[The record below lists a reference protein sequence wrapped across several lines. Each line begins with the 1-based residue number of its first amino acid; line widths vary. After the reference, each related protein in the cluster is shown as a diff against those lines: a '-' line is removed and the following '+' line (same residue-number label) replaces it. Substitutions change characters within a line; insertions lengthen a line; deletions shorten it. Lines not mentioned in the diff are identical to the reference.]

1 MAGEYLKRP
10 RQADEDNE
18 TTMQIQGHVPRQG
31 YTPSRAIW
39 KYNLDLENFDATEN
53 GRCREAGADDI
64 ESEELYITEEFG
76 VKRLRLDDLDSDIAD
91 ESPSTDSTG
100 GGDIGD
106 LYDSGIDEGISYA
119 PGVQH
124 APAQSP
130 EAIEIDRGSN
140 QDWQDS
146 IFSNDTEYSEAT
158 QMLDAIAPFL
168 QRMQDDM
175 STNTLMLMEDF
186 RRIGISSTAAH
197 RGESTDIWSLWQ
209 AGDNVMQRLEAV
221 ADDYVAFVDC
231 FVKREMRE
239 YAELIKCYL
248 GKYRQHSAV

>member
-10 RQADEDNE
+10 RQADEDE
-18 TTMQIQGHVPRQG
+18 TTMQIQGHVPPQG
-31 YTPSRAIW
+31 YTPSRLPW
-39 KYNLDLENFDATEN
+39 KYNLGLENFDATEN
-53 GRCREAGADDI
+53 GRYGDVGADDI
-64 ESEELYITEEFG
+64 KSEELYSTEEFG
-76 VKRLRLDDLDSDIAD
+76 VKRLRLDDLDSDITD

-119 PGVQH
+119 P
-124 APAQSP
+124 AQSP
-130 EAIEIDRGSN
+130 EAIEIDRDSN

-186 RRIGISSTAAH
+186 RRIGISSTAH
-197 RGESTDIWSLWQ
+197 RGEAADIWPLWE
-209 AGDNVMQRLEAV
+209 AGDNVRQRLEAV

-248 GKYRQHSAV
+248 GKYRQHSV

>member
-1 MAGEYLKRP
+1 MAGEYPKRP
-10 RQADEDNE
+10 RQADEDE
-18 TTMQIQGHVPRQG
+18 TTMQIHGHVPPQG
-31 YTPSRAIW
+31 YTPSRVPW
-39 KYNLDLENFDATEN
+39 KYNLANEN
-53 GRCREAGADDI
+53 GRYGDVGADDI
-64 ESEELYITEEFG
+64 ESEELYSTEEFG
-76 VKRLRLDDLDSDIAD
+76 VKRLRLDDVDSDVTD
-91 ESPSTDSTG
+91 ESPSTGSTG
-100 GGDIGD
+100 GEHIGD

-130 EAIEIDRGSN
+130 EAIEIDRESN

-168 QRMQDDM
+168 RRMQDDM
-175 STNTLMLMEDF
+175 STNTFMLMEDF
-186 RRIGISSTAAH
+186 RRIAVSSTAY
-197 RGESTDIWSLWQ
+197 RGESADIWLLWE
-209 AGDNVMQRLEAV
+209 AGDNVRQRLEAV

-248 GKYRQHSAV
+248 GKYRQHSV

>member
-10 RQADEDNE
+10 RQADEDE
-18 TTMQIQGHVPRQG
+18 TAMQIQGHVPRQG
-31 YTPSRAIW
+31 YIPSRATW
-39 KYNLDLENFDATEN
+39 KYNLGLVHFEATEN
-53 GRCREAGADDI
+53 GRYGEVGADDI
-64 ESEELYITEEFG
+64 ASEELYITEEFG
-76 VKRLRLDDLDSDIAD
+76 VKRLRLDDLDSDVTD

-124 APAQSP
+124 APVQSP
-130 EAIEIDRGSN
+130 ETIEIDRGSN

-186 RRIGISSTAAH
+186 RRIGISSTAH
-197 RGESTDIWSLWQ
+197 KGESADIWPLWE
-209 AGDNVMQRLEAV
+209 AGDNVRQRLEAV

-248 GKYRQHSAV
+248 GRYRQHSV